1 MDSNTARA
9 IESFKEEKILP
20 EGACGAHPLR
30 GLLRF
35 ARKRNWNIDSL
46 GLCYSGDTVG
56 SKDRV
61 VGYGAW
67 ALTEK
72 SA

>member
-9 IESFKEEKILP
+9 IEMFKEEKILL
-20 EGACGAHPLR
+20 ERACGAQILR

-35 ARKRNWNIDSL
+35 ARNRNWNIHR
-46 GLCYSGDTVG
+46 LCLCNSGDTAG

-61 VGYGAW
+61 VGYVAW
-67 ALTEK
+67 ALSEK
-72 SA
+72 SD